1 MVSFCALK
9 FAMKMT
15 KLFHN
20 LPMLGDYVMTTN
32 TLPSFRRMST
42 AFDLSMGEQYN
53 IQIKTSRRIDTRPL
67 GRYLKVVNGPFAL

>member
-9 FAMKMT
+9 FGTKMT

-32 TLPSFRRMST
+32 TLPSFQRMST

-53 IQIKTSRRIDTRPL
+53 IQIKTSRRIDTWPL